1 MTAERVREG
10 EEIEIDGL
18 LDEAAWRRAVPAA
31 DFIMQDP
38 VNGGTPTERTEVRV
52 VFSEESFYMGV
63 MAYDSEPD
71 RLLGNTM
78 KRDEFLSA
86 DDRFMWTIDTFLD
99 QQTGYFFEM
108 NPSGL
113 MADALKLATGGNER
127 AWDGIWDAY
136 ARRHDQGWTLEI
148 EIPFRTLSFDP
159 NAPAWGIN
167 FQRTVRRKNEEM
179 VWTGHERNQGLQRM
193 SNAGLL
199 LGISD
204 VTQGRGLDVKP
215 YVTTASFDAPG
226 ATPPA
231 PRENETDVGV
241 DLFYN
246 VTPNLRANLTIN
258 TDFAQTE
265 VDQRLV
271 NLTRFPLR
279 FPEKRDFFL
288 DGAPSFDF
296 AGNDSEP
303 FFSRR
308 IGLGSNG
315 VPQPIDVGAKL
326 TGRAGAQDIGFLHV
340 RTAEQGDGLG
350 APDDLAGEDF
360 TVLRVKRRVLTQ
372 SYVGSFFTRRSTSAG
387 GPDDLYTAGADF
399 RLATAAF
406 LGSENVSVSGSF
418 LWNTDPEDR
427 GDNLAYGIDVDYP
440 NDLWSGGLGFTE
452 VQPNHNP
459 AIGFTPRRGF
469 RGYNA
474 NVNFG
479 PRPEAHRWIRQLTF
493 GAGVDLRTDMANETV
508 TRTFDLNPLRVQ
520 LHSGDS
526 FGFSVRPTYERLED
540 DFEISDGVVLPAGA
554 DYSFLR
560 YGFNFSTPGRRII
573 ATNTS
578 FEFGE
583 FMSGHRDEVSVG
595 FGIRPMVGVV
605 ANLATEW
612 NRVDLPEGAFQ
623 TRVHRATLDTQFNPW
638 IFVVNNM
645 QYDSV
650 TKRLGWQI
658 RFRWTVEPGNDLYL
672 IYTQNWLDDPI
683 DDRLFTQDRRGAAK
697 FVYTY
702 RW

>member
-10 EEIEIDGL
+10 EEIEIDGI
-18 LDEAAWRRAVPAA
+18 LDEAAWVRAVPAT

-38 VNGGTPTERTEVRV
+38 VNGGTPTEHTEVRI

-113 MADALKLATGGNER
+113 MADALKLASGGNER

-231 PRENETDVGV
+231 PRESETDVGV

-326 TGRAGAQDIGFLHV
+326 TGRAGAQDIGFLYV

-372 SYVGSFFTRRSTSAG
+372 SYVGSFFTRRGTSAG

-399 RLATAAF
+399 RLATATF
-406 LGSENVSVSGSF
+406 LGSENLSVSGSF

-452 VQPNHNP
+452 VQPNHSP

-583 FMSGHRDEVSVG
+583 FMSGHRDEVSVS

-612 NRVDLPEGAFQ
+612 NRVDLPEGEFE

-638 IFVVNNM
+638 IFVVNNV

-650 TKRLGWQI
+650 SKRLGWQI